1 MKKLFSLIAL
11 VILGGSIYAQDAAT
25 AVVEPLNLTNATIY
39 LMEAL
44 VVLVLFLVLYLSFVV
59 NQVKNEMAGLPAPTF
74 WQTVFSLKPVSE
86 ESKMEI
92 ADHDFDGIK
101 ELSNPIPP
109 WFNALFY
116 GTIVF
121 GIGYLIVYHL
131 MGSAPLQAAEYDNE
145 VKKTE
150 AMKKAYLEKM
160 GNSIDESNVTLLA
173 DASALDAGKQEFI
186 TKCKACHGENGE
198 GGVGPNLTDNYW
210 IHGGSISDVYKTIK
224 YGVPAKGMIAWESS
238 LNPIKMQQ
246 VASYIMTLNGTNPAG
261 GKEPQGVLYQPA
273 GSATADTTQA
283 AN

>member
-1 MKKLFSLIAL
+1 
-11 VILGGSIYAQDAAT
+11 
-25 AVVEPLNLTNATIY
+25 
-39 LMEAL
+39 
-44 VVLVLFLVLYLSFVV
+44 
-59 NQVKNEMAGLPAPTF
+59 
-74 WQTVFSLKPVSE
+74 
-86 ESKMEI
+86 
-92 ADHDFDGIK
+92 
-101 ELSNPIPP
+101 
-109 WFNALFY
+109 
-116 GTIVF
+116 
-121 GIGYLIVYHL
+121 

-145 VKKTE
+145 VRKTE
-150 AMKKAYLEKM
+150 AMKKAYLEKV

-246 VASYIMTLNGTNPAG
+246 VASFIMTLNGTNPAG
-261 GKEPQGVLYQPA
+261 GKAPQGVLYQPA